1 MMGSIK
7 EDLINFSPHLLKG
20 TYVTTQLTIIS
31 LVLGLVIGLFVCLG
45 RMSKN
50 KFISKV
56 CGIYISVLRGTP
68 LLVQLMYVYFVFPE
82 FGLKLTAFQAAIIAL
97 SINESA
103 YLAETF
109 RAGILSIRKEQMEA
123 AKSIGM
129 DYPLAMRRII
139 LPQAIR
145 NVLPAIGNSSITLLK
160 SSSLAAVI
168 TVSELMYQGQLLV
181 AATYK
186 NVFIF
191 TLVAVIYWLL
201 HYPLALLVK
210 YLERRGDY
218 RHA

>member
-1 MMGSIK
+1 
-7 EDLINFSPHLLKG
+7 
-20 TYVTTQLTIIS
+20 
-31 LVLGLVIGLFVCLG
+31 
-45 RMSKN
+45 
-50 KFISKV
+50 
-56 CGIYISVLRGTP
+56 
-68 LLVQLMYVYFVFPE
+68 
-82 FGLKLTAFQAAIIAL
+82 
-97 SINESA
+97 
-103 YLAETF
+103 
-109 RAGILSIRKEQMEA
+109 
-123 AKSIGM
+123 
-129 DYPLAMRRII
+129 MRRII